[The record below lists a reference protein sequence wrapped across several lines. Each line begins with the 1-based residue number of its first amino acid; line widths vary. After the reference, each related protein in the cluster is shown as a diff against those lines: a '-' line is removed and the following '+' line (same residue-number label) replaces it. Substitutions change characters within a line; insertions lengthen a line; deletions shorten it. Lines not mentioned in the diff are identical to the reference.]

1 MLGPSVMIVR
11 TPRHHTSAAIGG
23 MPAESCLVASEHAG
37 DRGYGRRIEEFPCAH
52 LRKGSA
58 FRVVLDRKPEH
69 PASLPSSTVC
79 LQTTARVFAGDT
91 HAEGKIVSLF
101 EPSTEVIRDLR
112 YRFHAGRYLRSR
124 SIKPRDVD
132 NLARAD
138 ARRERIAVVLEDIVK
153 LLR

>member
-37 DRGYGRRIEEFPCAH
+37 ACGYGRRIEEFPCAH

-58 FRVVLDRKPEH
+58 FRVVLDRNPEH

-79 LQTTARVFAGDT
+79 LSYSMLGPAVM
-91 HAEGKIVSLF
+91 IVR
-101 EPSTEVIRDLR
+101 T
-112 YRFHAGRYLRSR
+112 
-124 SIKPRDVD
+124 PRHHTS
-132 NLARAD
+132 AA
-138 ARRERIAVVLEDIVK
+138 IGGMP
-153 LLR
+153 